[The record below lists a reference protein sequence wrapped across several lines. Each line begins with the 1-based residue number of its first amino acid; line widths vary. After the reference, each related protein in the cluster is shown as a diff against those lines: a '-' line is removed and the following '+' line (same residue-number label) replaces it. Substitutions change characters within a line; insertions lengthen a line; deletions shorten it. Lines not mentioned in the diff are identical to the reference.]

1 MSYRSRILG
10 IGMNVPARVVTNHEL
25 ATKMET
31 SHEWI
36 VERTGIEERRWVTDE
51 TGASMATAAS
61 KEAIERAGITPRDVD
76 LIIYATLSPD
86 FNFPGTGVFVQRAL
100 GLKEIPC
107 LDIRQQCTGF
117 IYGLSI
123 ADAYIRTGMFKHVLL
138 IGAEIHSTGI
148 DISTAGRD
156 VTVLFGDGA
165 GAVVLGRAEND
176 EHILL
181 STHIHADGSE
191 VHSTGL
197 DISTAGRDITVLFGD
212 GAGAVVIGRATD
224 EAHVI
229 LSTHIHADG
238 SEAEILWTEYP
249 ASARHPR
256 ISAEAMAE
264 RKHYPMMNG
273 KKVFKHAVTR
283 MPQAIM
289 EGMIANGLKLDDID
303 MVIPHQANLRINQMV
318 AQMIG
323 LPPEKMH
330 NNIMKYGNTTAATI
344 PILLAE
350 AERSGRLER
359 GMKVA
364 MVAFGSGFTWG
375 AAIVDW

>member
-1 MSYRSRILG
+1 MAMLHRSRILG
-10 IGMNVPARVVTNHEL
+10 IGMNVPPRVVTNHEL
-25 ATKMET
+25 ATLMET
-31 SHEWI
+31 SNEWI
-36 VERTGIEERRWVTDE
+36 IERTGIEQRRWVAEGE

-61 KEAIERAGITPRDVD
+61 REAIERAGLTPRDID

-123 ADAYIRTGMFKHVLL
+123 ADAYIRSGTFKTILV
-138 IGAEIHSTGI
+138 IGSEVHSTGL

-165 GAVVLGRAEND
+165 GAVV
-176 EHILL
+176 
-181 STHIHADGSE
+181 
-191 VHSTGL
+191 V
-197 DISTAGRDITVLFGD
+197 
-212 GAGAVVIGRATD
+212 GRATD
-224 EAHVI
+224 DEHVI

-264 RKHYPMMNG
+264 RKHYPVMNG
-273 KKVFKHAVTR
+273 KRVFKHAVTR
-283 MPQAIM
+283 MPAAIM
-289 EGMIANGLKLDDID
+289 EGMVTNNLKLTDID

-323 LPPEKMH
+323 LPPERMH
-330 NNIMKYGNTTAATI
+330 NNIQKYGNTTAASI
-344 PILLAE
+344 PICMHE
-350 AERSGRLER
+350 AIELGKIKSGNL
-359 GMKVA
+359 VCL
-364 MVAFGSGFTWG
+364 VAFGAGLTWG
-375 AAIVDW
+375 SVFLRY

>member
-1 MSYRSRILG
+1 MS
-10 IGMNVPARVVTNHEL
+10 VPKRVVTNHDL
-25 ATKMET
+25 AAQMET
-31 SHEWI
+31 SHDWI
-36 VERTGIEERRWVTDE
+36 VERSGIETRHWVSEGE
-51 TGASMATAAS
+51 TGATLATAAS
-61 KEAIERAGITPRDVD
+61 KEALERAGIAAKDIE

-86 FNFPGTGVFVQRAL
+86 FFFPGTAVFVQRGL
-100 GLKEIPC
+100 GLTEIPC

-123 ADAYIRTGMFKHVLL
+123 ADAYIKTGAFKNILL
-138 IGAEIHSTGI
+138 IGSEVHSTGL

-165 GAVVLGRAEND
+165 GAVV
-176 EHILL
+176 
-181 STHIHADGSE
+181 
-191 VHSTGL
+191 
-197 DISTAGRDITVLFGD
+197 
-212 GAGAVVIGRATD
+212 IGRATD
-224 EAHVI
+224 DQHVL

-264 RKHYPMMNG
+264 RKHYPVMNG

-289 EGMIANGLKLDDID
+289 EGMVANNLKLDDID

-318 AQMIG
+318 AKMIG
-323 LPPEKMH
+323 LPDEKTH
-330 NNIMKYGNTTAATI
+330 NTIQKWGNTTAASI
-344 PILLAE
+344 PMCMYDAIAHDKIKPGNLVCL
-350 AERSGRLER
+350 
-359 GMKVA
+359 
-364 MVAFGSGFTWG
+364 VAFGAGLTWG
-375 AAIVDW
+375 SAFLRY

>member
-1 MSYRSRILG
+1 MS
-10 IGMNVPARVVTNHEL
+10 VPSRVVTNHDL
-25 ATKMET
+25 AKMMET

-36 VERTGIEERRWVTDE
+36 VERTGIETRRWVSPGE
-51 TGASMATAAS
+51 TGCSLATAAS
-61 KEAIERAGITPRDVD
+61 KEAIELAGLDAKQID

-86 FNFPGTGVFVQRAL
+86 FNFPGTAVFVQRAL

-123 ADAYIRTGMFKHVLL
+123 ADAYIRTGQFKHVLV
-138 IGAEIHSTGI
+138 IGSEVHSTGL
-148 DISTAGRD
+148 DKTTAGRD

-165 GAVVLGRAEND
+165 GAVVLGRADNE
-176 EHILL
+176 EHIL
-181 STHIHADGSE
+181 
-191 VHSTGL
+191 
-197 DISTAGRDITVLFGD
+197 
-212 GAGAVVIGRATD
+212 
-224 EAHVI
+224 

-249 ASARHPR
+249 ASAHDPR

-264 RKHYPMMNG
+264 RKHYPVMNG

-289 EGMIANGLKLDDID
+289 EGMMANGIKSVAEID
-303 MVIPHQANLRINQMV
+303 MMIPHQANLRINQMV

-323 LPPEKMH
+323 MPAEKTH
-330 NNIMKYGNTTAATI
+330 NNIQKYGNTTAASI
-344 PILLAE
+344 PICMHE
-350 AERSGRLER
+350 AIELGKIKPGNLVCL
-359 GMKVA
+359 VA
-364 MVAFGSGFTWG
+364 VGAGLTWG
-375 AAIVDW
+375 SAFLRY